1 MSDATFTPSA
11 FIASF
16 EMIPEA
22 FLQNTYPAVANALS
36 MPVYLLAVMYV
47 AWYGYSVYDGRAAS
61 SAKDLLARLLTV
73 TLVLGTLSWGGFASQ
88 LYHMA
93 IELMNGI
100 CGTIIS
106 GQPVSSTL
114 DGVMAQCNKITNAM
128 LSAGLSNIGIVILGI
143 LIYGVTEV
151 FLILA
156 SVYIVISKI
165 MLAVVFLLLPLVAAC
180 IFWSATRQWFMN
192 WASMVLNAVFIYV
205 LTFAVLKFG
214 FQFADTYFQKAQG
227 LTGLDAASLTFSQIA
242 FIIPTFGVLFLFLL
256 PVKSWAASMSGGAV
270 VQSLSLINRLRG
282 R

>member
-1 MSDATFTPSA
+1 M
-11 FIASF
+11 
-16 EMIPEA
+16 
-22 FLQNTYPAVANALS
+22 
-36 MPVYLLAVMYV
+36 
-47 AWYGYSVYDGRAAS
+47 
-61 SAKDLLARLLTV
+61 
-73 TLVLGTLSWGGFASQ
+73 
-88 LYHMA
+88 
-93 IELMNGI
+93 
-100 CGTIIS
+100 
-106 GQPVSSTL
+106 
-114 DGVMAQCNKITNAM
+114 
-128 LSAGLSNIGIVILGI
+128 ILGI

>member
-1 MSDATFTPSA
+1 MSDAAFTPSA

-16 EMIPEA
+16 EMIPES
-22 FLQNTYPAVANALS
+22 FLQDTYPAVANALS
-36 MPVYLLAVMYV
+36 MPVYFLAVIYL
-47 AWYGYSVYDGRAAS
+47 ALYGYAVYDGRTAFS
-61 SAKDLLARLLTV
+61 GKDCLARLLTV
-73 TLVLGTLSWGGFASQ
+73 TLVLGTLSWGGFAGQ

-100 CGTIIS
+100 GGTIIS
-106 GQPVSSTL
+106 GKPVSSTL
-114 DGVMAQCNKITNAM
+114 DGVMLQCGKIVNAM
-128 LSAGLSNIGIVILGI
+128 LNAGLSNIGIVLLGI
-143 LIYGVTEV
+143 LVYGVTEV

-165 MLAVVFLLLPLVAAC
+165 MLAVVFVLLPLVVAGV
-180 IFWSATRQWFMN
+180 FWSATRQWFMN
-192 WASMVLNAVFIYV
+192 WASMVLNAVFIYI

-256 PVKSWAASMSGGAV
+256 QVKSWAAALSGGAV